1 MIPPN
6 NDGLAISMNDSI
18 LCHRDGD
25 VATVTI
31 NRPEKR
37 NALDSSAWRQLGDAF
52 EELSADT
59 SLRCVIVTGAGG
71 KAFGSGND
79 ISEFETARSNAEQV
93 KAYNAITMRA
103 AKAIEN
109 SLHPTVARIQGF
121 CLGGGLEIALACDI
135 RIATDGSK
143 FGLPVKKMGIY
154 LDPALAETL
163 VRAIGRAA
171 ALELVLEGNV
181 LSAEEA
187 LAQRLVNRIVPDDGL
202 DAEVAAT
209 VERILSGAPLAAR
222 YNRRVIRGAEAP
234 VVPDSQMLSE
244 AASYGDTEDYANAYK
259 AFAEKR
265 KAEFKGR

>member
-1 MIPPN
+1 
-6 NDGLAISMNDSI
+6 MNDSI
-18 LCHRDGD
+18 LCQRDGD

-37 NALDSSAWRQLGDAF
+37 NALDSMSWQKLGDAF
-52 EELSADT
+52 EDLSSDT
-59 SLRCVIVTGAGG
+59 NLRCVVVTGSGG

-103 AKAIEN
+103 VKAIEN

-135 RIATDGSK
+135 RIATEDSK
-143 FGLPVKKMGIY
+143 FGLPVKNMGIY

-171 ALELVLEGNV
+171 ALELVLEGRV
-181 LSAEEA
+181 LAAGEA
-187 LAQRLVNRIVPDDGL
+187 LAQGLVNRIVPDAELDG
-202 DAEVAAT
+202 EVAAT
-209 VERILSGAPLAAR
+209 VERILAGAPLAAR

-234 VVPDSQMLSE
+234 IEPDAQMLSE

-259 AFAEKR
+259 AFAERR
-265 KAEFKGR
+265 KAAFKGR